1 MTAIALFAD
10 PIYEEVHEIHEM
22 PVHGDQEPT
31 AVNVQDDL
39 LQPQ

>member
-22 PVHGDQEPT
+22 PAHGDQEPAAQDT
-31 AVNVQDDL
+31 QDDL